1 MRTIDFI
8 YANEWEILSR
18 YGFNRTGNKHIDCP
32 ICQSKKKFRLTEYN
46 GKSSWI
52 CTCGNG
58 SVVDLIMEV
67 HGRSYQELMSEIE
80 RDYNLQTMKGE
91 PKREAIKLPSV
102 PKIATI
108 KGTSVEKYLNSRG
121 ITSLPQKH
129 LGIAQGQYHS
139 QTGKSYDAMCSIAT
153 DYAFNAALVHRTFLD
168 DGAKIESTAKKLE
181 KLKDSQNIA
190 VRMFDSDT
198 CIGIGEGIESA
209 LSASQIYS
217 VPTWA
222 ALNTAFLKKFRAPL
236 GVKTLIVFADRDR
249 HGAGLAAAF
258 ACANSNLMCK
268 NDVNRAFVK
277 WAEAGDFNDHLIE
290 PKRVFEEPLTR

>member
-18 YGFNRTGNKHIDCP
+18 YGFNRTGNNHIDCP
-32 ICQSKKKFRLTEYN
+32 ICQSKKKFRLSEYS
-46 GKSSWI
+46 GKASWI

-58 SVVDLIMEV
+58 GVVDLIMEV
-67 HGRSYQELMSEIE
+67 HGKAYQELMSEIE

-102 PKIATI
+102 PKIATV
-108 KGTSVEKYLNSRG
+108 KGSSVERYLNSRG
-121 ITSLPQKH
+121 ITKLPQKH
-129 LGIAQGQYHS
+129 VGIAQGQYHRE
-139 QTGKSYDAMCSIAT
+139 TGRSYDAMCSIAT

-168 DGAKIESTAKKLE
+168 DGAKIDNTAKKLE

-190 VRMFDSDT
+190 VRMFDSDS
-198 CIGIGEGIESA
+198 CIGIGEGLESS
-209 LSASQIYS
+209 LSAAQLYS

-236 GVKTLIVFADRDR
+236 GVRTLIIYADNDS

-258 ACANSNLMCK
+258 ACGNSNLMCK
-268 NDVNRAFVK
+268 NDVITVWVK
-277 WAEAGDFNDHLIE
+277 WPEAGDFNDHLLG
-290 PKRVFEEPLTR
+290 PRKVFEWKLER